1 MRPSVATA
9 TKFANPTKVLNLL
22 KKHYPNAHCAL
33 VHSNPFELLVATILS
48 AQCTDERVNK
58 ITPPLFLKYPTP
70 KKMGEAPI
78 EDLENMIRSTGFF
91 KNKAK
96 NIKSCAQT
104 LVERYG
110 GKVPASMEALTL
122 LPGVGRKTA
131 NVVLGNAFQIS
142 SGVVVD
148 THVTRLA
155 NRFGWT
161 QSENAEVIERE
172 LNQLIPE
179 KDWILISHLLI
190 WHGRQI
196 CQARKPQCQ
205 TCFLFDL
212 CPQIDV

>member
-1 MRPSVATA
+1 MA
-9 TKFANPTKVLNLL
+9 
-22 KKHYPNAHCAL
+22 
-33 VHSNPFELLVATILS
+33 
-48 AQCTDERVNK
+48 
-58 ITPPLFLKYPTP
+58 
-70 KKMGEAPI
+70 EASI

-96 NIKSCAQT
+96 NIKACAQT
-104 LVERYG
+104 LVEKYE
-110 GKVPASMEALTL
+110 GKVPPVMEALTA

-155 NRFGWT
+155 HRFGWT
-161 QSENAEVIERE
+161 KSVNAEVIERE
-172 LNQLIPE
+172 LNQLIPQ

-196 CQARKPQCQ
+196 CQARKPQCRA
-205 TCFLFDL
+205 CFLFDL